1 MKTVEELPF
10 SASQHSEDTYT
21 PLNRN
26 STVGET
32 VTAKG
37 ELLNEL
43 YQARF
48 DGLKELAVTYN
59 LPKNGSVEVVR
70 GRLIQQ
76 LVLDEWDLS
85 PNGIKNLMNAEIG
98 EILGI
103 FGIKKSGSVRARRQ
117 RLYLHLNHDPKQFV
131 PESLDSLTRDELHEL
146 CKTLELPLSGNKQA
160 LLVRIAG
167 VLAYQQ
173 GGWGKVKKSLRRP
186 RSGDSAVEIPSPTED
201 SKNESPGQT
210 HIDEQDVVLET
221 AETFVSQHPEGW
233 TFEEETEMRTELA
246 QEGIPISR
254 APLAA
259 SIDDVLRAGQR
270 EIDTDSTPAMVQSAH
285 VAEIVEH
292 SLEVEAVL
300 LELTARAAEIESAGR
315 DFLAV
320 SSTSDGED
328 LEAFIR
334 SLSSHGFAVEIPAV
348 SDGIRNTLM
357 ELEFRSQTEKD
368 AVFAMPNSWREREA
382 LRNFENARDVLRGQL
397 NNTLASSDGDL
408 VRARMTFEQIGHDMG
423 LDLRIPSIS
432 GRLHALFD
440 LHIEI
445 HQEEALQDPS
455 IARRNRI
462 LRVLQHGAVHFTDI
476 ERMTVDRLERNI
488 AGFEELVETILE
500 SSEGSFSDS
509 QQALVIR
516 FLESKGYEVNT
527 IDLRPR
533 VLACAG
539 IIGAELGFISPSEIP
554 RIAPGIMISDNQVD
568 AIVTELKALA
578 EAFKP
583 KTEQQPDVEIVIA
596 ESVSDASDR
605 LNSARG
611 KIDAIDDLLARLRG

>member
-1 MKTVEELPF
+1 M
-10 SASQHSEDTYT
+10 
-21 PLNRN
+21 
-26 STVGET
+26 
-32 VTAKG
+32 TAKG

-59 LPKNGSVEVVR
+59 LPKKGSVEVVR
-70 GRLIQQ
+70 ARLIQH
-76 LVLDEWDLS
+76 LILDEWDLS
-85 PNGIKNLMNAEIG
+85 PEGIKNLMNAEIG

-117 RLYLHLNHDPKQFV
+117 RLYLHLNQDPKQFV
-131 PESLDSLTRDELHEL
+131 PESLDSMTRDQLHEM
-146 CKTLELPLSGNKQA
+146 CKILELPLSGNKQA
-160 LLVRIAG
+160 LLVRVAG

-186 RSGDSAVEIPSPTED
+186 RSGDSVVAIPIPSED
-201 SKNESPGQT
+201 SKNESPET
-210 HIDEQDVVLET
+210 KSVTEQDVVIET
-221 AETFVSQHPEGW
+221 VENFVSQHPEGW
-233 TFEEETEMRTELA
+233 TFEQETEMRTELA

-254 APLAA
+254 APIAA
-259 SIDDVLRAGQR
+259 SIDDALRAGQGSL
-270 EIDTDSTPAMVQSAH
+270 DVVDAPAMVQSAH
-285 VAEIVEH
+285 VAEVVEH

-300 LELTARAAEIESAGR
+300 LELTARAAEIEAAGR
-315 DFLAV
+315 DYLAV
-320 SSTSDGED
+320 SSTSDTDD
-328 LEAFIR
+328 LEAFIQ

-348 SDGIRNTLM
+348 SDGIRNTMM

-368 AVFAMPNSWREREA
+368 AVVAMPNSWREREA
-382 LRNFENARDVLRGQL
+382 LRNFENARDMLRDQL
-397 NNTLASSDGDL
+397 NNTLASSEGDL
-408 VRARMTFEQIGHDMG
+408 VKARMSFEEIGHGMG
-423 LDLRIPSIS
+423 LDLRIPSVS

-440 LHIEI
+440 LHVEI
-445 HQEEALQDPS
+445 HQAEALQDPS

-462 LRVLQHGAVHFTDI
+462 LRVLQHGAVHLTDI

-488 AGFEELVETILE
+488 AGFEELVETVLE

-516 FLESKGYEVNT
+516 FLESRGYEVNT
-527 IDLRPR
+527 VDLRPR

-554 RIAPGIMISDNQVD
+554 RIAPGIMISDTQVD

-578 EAFKP
+578 QAFKP
-583 KTEQQPDVEIVIA
+583 QGEEEVETDEELVIA

-605 LNSARG
+605 LNSVRG
-611 KIDAIDDLLARLRG
+611 KIDAIDELLARLRG

>member
-1 MKTVEELPF
+1 M
-10 SASQHSEDTYT
+10 
-21 PLNRN
+21 
-26 STVGET
+26 
-32 VTAKG
+32 TAKG

-59 LPKNGSVEVVR
+59 LPKKGSVEVVR
-70 GRLIQQ
+70 ARLIQH
-76 LVLDEWDLS
+76 LILDEWDLS
-85 PNGIKNLMNAEIG
+85 PEGIKNLMNAEIG

-117 RLYLHLNHDPKQFV
+117 RLYLHLNQDPKQFV
-131 PESLDSLTRDELHEL
+131 PESLDSMTRDQLHEM
-146 CKTLELPLSGNKQA
+146 CKILELPLSGNKQA
-160 LLVRIAG
+160 LLVRVAG

-186 RSGDSAVEIPSPTED
+186 RSGDSVVAIPIPSED
-201 SKNESPGQT
+201 SKNESPET
-210 HIDEQDVVLET
+210 KSVTEQDVVIET
-221 AETFVSQHPEGW
+221 VENFVSQHPEGW
-233 TFEEETEMRTELA
+233 TFEQETEMRTELA

-254 APLAA
+254 APIAA
-259 SIDDVLRAGQR
+259 SIDDALRAGQ
-270 EIDTDSTPAMVQSAH
+270 DSLDVVDAPAMVQSAH
-285 VAEIVEH
+285 VAEVAEH

-300 LELTARAAEIESAGR
+300 LELTARAAEIEAAGR
-315 DFLAV
+315 DYLAV
-320 SSTSDGED
+320 SSTSDTDD
-328 LEAFIR
+328 LEAFIQ

-348 SDGIRNTLM
+348 SDGIRNTMM

-368 AVFAMPNSWREREA
+368 AVVAMPNSWREREA
-382 LRNFENARDVLRGQL
+382 LRNFENARDMLRDQL
-397 NNTLASSDGDL
+397 NNTLASSEGDL
-408 VRARMTFEQIGHDMG
+408 VKARMSFEEIGHGMG
-423 LDLRIPSIS
+423 LDLRIPSVS

-440 LHIEI
+440 LHVEI
-445 HQEEALQDPS
+445 HQAEALQDPS

-462 LRVLQHGAVHFTDI
+462 LRVLQHGAVHLTDI

-488 AGFEELVETILE
+488 AGFEELVETVLE

-516 FLESKGYEVNT
+516 FLESRGYEVNT
-527 IDLRPR
+527 VDLRPR

-554 RIAPGIMISDNQVD
+554 RIAPGIMISDTQVD

-578 EAFKP
+578 QAFKP
-583 KTEQQPDVEIVIA
+583 QGEEEVETDEELVIA

-605 LNSARG
+605 LNSVRG
-611 KIDAIDDLLARLRG
+611 KIDAIDELLARLRG

>member
-1 MKTVEELPF
+1 
-10 SASQHSEDTYT
+10 
-21 PLNRN
+21 
-26 STVGET
+26 

-59 LPKNGSVEVVR
+59 LPKKGSVEVVR
-70 GRLIQQ
+70 ARLIQH
-76 LVLDEWDLS
+76 LILDEWDLS
-85 PNGIKNLMNAEIG
+85 PEGIKNLMNAEIG
-98 EILGI
+98 EILGV

-117 RLYLHLNHDPKQFV
+117 RLYLHLNQDPKQFV
-131 PESLDSLTRDELHEL
+131 PESLDSMTRDQLHEI
-146 CKTLELPLSGNKQA
+146 CKILELPLSGNKQA
-160 LLVRIAG
+160 LLVRVAG

-186 RSGDSAVEIPSPTED
+186 RSGDSVVAIPIPSED
-201 SKNESPGQT
+201 SKNESPET
-210 HIDEQDVVLET
+210 KSVTEQDVVIET
-221 AETFVSQHPEGW
+221 VENFVSQHPEGW
-233 TFEEETEMRTELA
+233 TFEQETEMRTELA

-254 APLAA
+254 APIAA
-259 SIDDVLRAGQR
+259 SIDDALRAGQ
-270 EIDTDSTPAMVQSAH
+270 DSLDVVDAPAMVQSAH
-285 VAEIVEH
+285 VAEVAEH

-300 LELTARAAEIESAGR
+300 LELTARAAEIEAAGR
-315 DFLAV
+315 DYLAV
-320 SSTSDGED
+320 SSTSDTDD
-328 LEAFIR
+328 LEAFIQ

-348 SDGIRNTLM
+348 SDGIRNTMM

-368 AVFAMPNSWREREA
+368 AVVAMPNSWREREA
-382 LRNFENARDVLRGQL
+382 LRNFENARDMLRDQL
-397 NNTLASSDGDL
+397 NNTLASSEGDL
-408 VRARMTFEQIGHDMG
+408 VKARMTFEEIGHGMG
-423 LDLRIPSIS
+423 LDLRIPSVS

-440 LHIEI
+440 LHVEI
-445 HQEEALQDPS
+445 HQAEALQDPS

-462 LRVLQHGAVHFTDI
+462 LRVLQHGAVHLTDI

-488 AGFEELVETILE
+488 AGFEELVETVLE

-516 FLESKGYEVNT
+516 FLESRGYEVNT
-527 IDLRPR
+527 VDLRPR

-554 RIAPGIMISDNQVD
+554 RIAPGIMISDTQVD

-578 EAFKP
+578 QAFKP
-583 KTEQQPDVEIVIA
+583 QGEEKGETDEELVIA

-605 LNSARG
+605 LNSVRG
-611 KIDAIDDLLARLRG
+611 KIDAIDELLARLRG